1 MDGPVRYAALAAIA
15 LTLTVTGCTSPIP
28 SADPRPTPAQEITV
42 NPTAITAFEIDIPQA
57 DLDDLADRL
66 ARTRWPNEITDA
78 GMDYGFPLARLR
90 ELAEYWRTGYNWRAH
105 EAELN
110 ELPHFT
116 TEIGGQNIHF
126 VHIRSAKPDALPL
139 ILTHGWPGSFLEFL
153 DVIEPLSRDFHLV
166 IPSIPGFG
174 FSGPTHERGWDT
186 TRVARAWAELM
197 HRLGYERYG
206 AQGGDFG
213 SGISQALGAL
223 APEHV
228 VGVHVNYL
236 PTRPDPAAGL
246 ELSET
251 DRARLDKVQ
260 YLMANRPPYQA
271 LQATT
276 PQTIGY
282 ALTDS
287 PVGQLAWIAERFAQW
302 TDPRTPVSDE
312 RMLTDVSLYWL
323 TATAASSARLTR
335 ESTRG
340 SAPCPVPLGVA
351 VFAHDITQSVRPLA
365 ERLYDIRHWSEF
377 DRGGHFA
384 AMEVPELLAEDIRT
398 FFLTDLRTGP
408 DAPR

>member
-1 MDGPVRYAALAAIA
+1 MN
-15 LTLTVTGCTSPIP
+15 
-28 SADPRPTPAQEITV
+28 PAGAENMIK
-42 NPTAITAFEIDIPQA
+42 PFRIDIPQA

-66 ARTRWPNEITDA
+66 ARTRWPNEVA
-78 GMDYGFPLARLR
+78 GAGWDYGFPLARLK
-90 ELAEYWRTGYNWRAH
+90 ELAEHWRTTYDWREH
-105 EAELN
+105 EAKLN

-116 TEIGGQNIHF
+116 TEIEGQNIHF
-126 VHIRSAKPDALPL
+126 VHVRSPKPDALAL

-186 TRVARAWAELM
+186 VRVARAWAELM
-197 HRLGYERYG
+197 RRLGYERYG

-213 SGISQALGAL
+213 AGISLGLGAV

-236 PTRPDPAAGL
+236 PTRPDPDVEVSAAD
-246 ELSET
+246 EV
-251 DRARLDKVQ
+251 RLDKVRQ
-260 YLMANRPPYQA
+260 LMANRPPYQA
-271 LQATT
+271 LQALT

-287 PVGQLAWIAERFAQW
+287 PVGQLVWIAERFAQW
-302 TDPRTPVSDE
+302 TDPATPVSDD
-312 RMLTDVSLYWL
+312 RMLTDISLYWL
-323 TATAASSARLTR
+323 TATAASSGRFHHDAP
-335 ESTRG
+335 RG
-340 SAPCPVPLGVA
+340 SQLPCRVPLGVA

-377 DRGGHFA
+377 ERGGHFA
-384 AMEVPELLAEDIRT
+384 AMEVPELLAEDIRS
-398 FFLTDLRTGP
+398 FFHARVKDDHRITIH
-408 DAPR
+408 